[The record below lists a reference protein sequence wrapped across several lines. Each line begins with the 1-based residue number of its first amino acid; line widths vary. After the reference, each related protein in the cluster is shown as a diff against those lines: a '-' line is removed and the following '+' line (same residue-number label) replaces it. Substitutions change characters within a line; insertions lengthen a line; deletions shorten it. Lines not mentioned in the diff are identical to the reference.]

1 MCCAGKKKKFLLVF
15 EKGGERD
22 IKEMDFEQKRTKREW
37 GGAMEDH
44 MKE

>member
-1 MCCAGKKKKFLLVF
+1 MRVKKKKFLLVF
-15 EKGGERD
+15 EKRGKREIEG
-22 IKEMDFEQKRTKREW
+22 MDFEQKRTKREW